1 MDLFAAIKQR
11 KSARVFLEKTISR
24 ADVEEVLAYARLA
37 PSAINLQPWEF
48 VVVYGEEKER
58 LVRRLLRAHGEKK
71 VSCGAGTETF
81 LPERYANRSRG
92 ASQGLKSH
100 VSALGMDF
108 NRFIEEGSCSF
119 YGAPIAIIVTI
130 NKLFPQLR
138 YLDVGLSV
146 SYLLLAAEAKG
157 LATCPI
163 GLVTAYADEI
173 ADTLNISKE
182 RDIILAVALGYAD
195 ETSPL
200 NLCKTE
206 REPLAEVSIWYE

>member
-11 KSARVFLEKTISR
+11 RSTRIFLKKTISR

-48 VVVYGEEKER
+48 VVVYGEEKAR
-58 LVRRLLRAHGEKK
+58 LVRRLLKAHGEKK
-71 VSCGAGTETF
+71 VSCGAGTATS

-92 ASQGLKSH
+92 ASQVLKPH

-130 NKLFPQLR
+130 DKLFPQLR

-173 ADTLNISKE
+173 ADTLNISREK
-182 RDIILAVALGYAD
+182 DIILAVALGYAD
-195 ETSPL
+195 ETAPV